1 MKSHCWIWNVSK
13 TNKNY
18 FMEQLKINQVIGQEC
33 GYNKRINLHYLNAKS
48 RKNLIG
54 EEWYIWDSCKMMLTD
69 IKKNDLVIIKN
80 IPNYDY
86 FTIVKVVG
94 KYKFQMIHKNGNLN
108 HFLPVEILGEF
119 YKYSKIVPSSLLR
132 TLNREIHPIYMARY
146 YQCETIKNLVIQINK
161 NPKITK
167 KSANFIIQLWQ
178 WEVEHLGFIGAI
190 FLFTITFFEVASAI
204 EGAVVDFE
212 RFVNIIRFW

>member
-1 MKSHCWIWNVSK
+1 
-13 TNKNY
+13 
-18 FMEQLKINQVIGQEC
+18 
-33 GYNKRINLHYLNAKS
+33 
-48 RKNLIG
+48 
-54 EEWYIWDSCKMMLTD
+54 
-69 IKKNDLVIIKN
+69 
-80 IPNYDY
+80 
-86 FTIVKVVG
+86 
-94 KYKFQMIHKNGNLN
+94 MIHKNGNLN